1 QVLAAMMDNASNNDT
16 LVAALEVKFKSV
28 GITWWDALEARM
40 RCFPHTT
47 HLAVLKLLEA
57 IGAVERPDP
66 KKRGVYQ
73 DSVTAGVDREDDG
86 DGEDGGDGDDE
97 DEPDDELYNLQA
109 VARVCS
115 SNLSFIIWISYQN
128 PMSPVAPHHPG
139 S

>member
-1 QVLAAMMDNASNNDT
+1 MAAAVWETLKKYGLDNGQASVLAAMMDNASNNDT

-73 DSVTAGVDREDDG
+73 DNYTAGVDTPPFDANV
-86 DGEDGGDGDDE
+86 
-97 DEPDDELYNLQA
+97 L
-109 VARVCS
+109 
-115 SNLSFIIWISYQN
+115 
-128 PMSPVAPHHPG
+128 
-139 S
+139 